1 MISVSPMKMRP
12 LKTKGHGK
20 RGLRTQF
27 GALCWRMRE
36 GKAEVLMV
44 TSRRT
49 KRWIIPKG
57 WPMHGQTPTEAAEV
71 EAWEEAGVKGTAQP
85 VCLGVYNY
93 LKEEDGVD
101 LPVMVAVFPVEVKK
115 QKTKFPECKERRTKW
130 MRPKKAAKK
139 VDEPELRW
147 MLRNFTAANLSAA

>member
-1 MISVSPMKMRP
+1 MKMRP

-27 GALCWRMRE
+27 GALCWRMRD
-36 GKAEVLMV
+36 GKPEVLMV

-57 WPMHGQTPTEAAEV
+57 WPVHGQTAVQAAEA
-71 EAWEEAGVKGTAQP
+71 EAWEEAGVKGAGQP

-93 LKEEDGVD
+93 LKEMDGED
-101 LPVMVAVFPVEVKK
+101 LPVMVAVFPVEVKT
-115 QKTKFPECKERRTKW
+115 QKAKFPEHKERRTKW

-147 MLRNFTAANLSAA
+147 MLRNLRADNLRAA